1 MLMSL
6 YSEQPSHLQELKE
19 LIDSFESGCTLFNE
33 HHELPPSK
41 RQYYYYKGR
50 YYEGIHQLD
59 SAELCYRKIY
69 RPNMTYM
76 SLNPMYKGLLSVYQ
90 KKQLSD
96 SIAKYAELYC
106 MSVDS
111 STILK
116 DRELTAQMSASYNYS
131 IYQKEALEKEQ
142 RAHQWKVRVMM
153 LVIIIVVFLLVVAY
167 RYHLYRINKRKQVA
181 KFNATLSERNQLQ
194 KELENLKERNYDA
207 VIEQK
212 ESKIKELNQSID
224 RYETIYQQVKAK
236 DNLADFEQSDIV
248 RQFARMA
255 EFKKGITLPGKRDW
269 KRLVAEF
276 SNHLP
281 SVYAMMTGKETAL
294 SELQLHVCILLLL
307 DYDEGVIAALRESKP
322 QTVNSAK
329 VRANQKLFQS
339 RDSASLKANLSGLV
353 SNNSL

>member
-1 MLMSL
+1 MS
-6 YSEQPSHLQELKE
+6 YTAK
-19 LIDSFESGCTLFNE
+19 D
-33 HHELPPSK
+33 
-41 RQYYYYKGR
+41 
-50 YYEGIHQLD
+50 
-59 SAELCYRKIY
+59 
-69 RPNMTYM
+69 
-76 SLNPMYKGLLSVYQ
+76 PMYRGLLSVFH
-90 KKQLSD
+90 KKQLPD
-96 SIAKYAELYC
+96 SIVKYAKLFAE
-106 MSVDS
+106 VNDS
-111 STILK
+111 SIAIK
-116 DRELTAQMSASYNYS
+116 DRELTAQMAASYDYS
-131 IYQKEALEKEQ
+131 LYQKKALKEEQ

-153 LVIIIVVFLLVVAY
+153 LAIIIVVSLLVAAY
-167 RYHLYRINKRKQVA
+167 SYHLYRINKRKQIA

-248 RQFARMA
+248 RQFAQMA
-255 EFKKGITLPGKRDW
+255 EFKKGIPLPGKRDW

-276 SNHLP
+276 CNHLP
-281 SVYAMMTGKETAL
+281 SAYAMMTRKETAL

-307 DYDEGVIAALRESKP
+307 DYDEGVIAALRETKP

-339 RDSASLKANLSGLV
+339 KDSSSLKANLSGLV
-353 SNNSL
+353 SQ